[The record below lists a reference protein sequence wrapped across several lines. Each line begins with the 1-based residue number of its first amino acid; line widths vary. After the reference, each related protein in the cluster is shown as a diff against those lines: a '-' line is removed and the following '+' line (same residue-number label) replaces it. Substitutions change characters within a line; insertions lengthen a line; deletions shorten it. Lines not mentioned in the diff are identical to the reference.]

1 VSGGAPGELQ
11 AEVVALQAVLIALLR
26 RLMRDRPELRPSVC
40 DAFEEAEAIL
50 TGIAEKVGLDAPL
63 GSTVGALAVVEE
75 IRSAV
80 IRDERVC
87 APQEEG
93 SPLSG

>member
-1 VSGGAPGELQ
+1 MGEGHSELQ
-11 AEVVALQAVLIALLR
+11 SEVVALQAVLIALLR

-50 TGIAEKVGLDAPL
+50 TGVAEKMGLDAPL

-75 IRSAV
+75 IRAAV
-80 IRDERVC
+80 IRDERAC
-87 APQEEG
+87 APQDSG